1 MDIVKLVPPRQTAFT
16 VPKFANPV
24 TVVDNDEE
32 GEKIPK
38 EYRTAATITM
48 TKMAQP

>member
-16 VPKFANPV
+16 VPKLEKPV
-24 TVVDNDEE
+24 TVVDSDEE